1 MVRSLKSEEIMLTEN
16 TMRKRMMCW
25 LVLLA
30 LWTGVGAFQAC
41 AQGVSLVRAGSFEIG
56 PFLGASYGID
66 QVRVMGGGNV
76 TFAINKYILPYA
88 EFSYFPGIGR
98 KQSGTFAGTGT
109 PYTQSYSIALSDF
122 HGGFHIRLP
131 IHEKPVVPYLVI
143 GFGGLRNSEATVTA
157 TYRDSSGSTLIQQ
170 QLTVPSHT
178 GFAVNMGGGIRYY
191 INQRFGIRIEA
202 KAYKPTGQFTDVFG
216 KAEGGVFFQLR

>member
-1 MVRSLKSEEIMLTEN
+1 MTK
-16 TMRKRMMCW
+16 RKLLW
-25 LVLLA
+25 LGLLA
-30 LWTGVGAFQAC
+30 FCTGVGVTQAH

-76 TFAINKYILPYA
+76 TFAINKYILPYG

-122 HGGFHIRLP
+122 HAGFHIRIP

-143 GFGGLRNSEATVTA
+143 GLGGLHNGQATVTA

-170 QLTVPSHT
+170 QLTVPGHT

-191 INQRFGIRIEA
+191 INQRFGIRVEA
-202 KAYKPTGQFTDVFG
+202 KAYKPTGQFTETFG
-216 KAEGGVFFQLR
+216 KAEFGVFFQLR